1 MSVNREYKDSV
12 FIHYLSQS
20 DDRLVEIYNAIAGTD
35 YPLNTPIEKNTLTDI
50 LYKDRVNDL
59 SFTLD
64 GRTLVLFE
72 HQSTINHNMALR
84 LLLYVAKLYE
94 KELRNNPK
102 VSIYQRKRF
111 PIPAPKFVVL
121 YNGREPLP
129 EHSTWKLSDSYMT
142 EQENPALELNVEIYN
157 INYSETSELL
167 QKSAYL
173 NEYSYFIYLVQ
184 QFVGNGRT
192 LDEAIKLV
200 SEQCIAEGVMADFLR
215 EHSME
220 VEEMLVTEWDWDECI
235 KVERQ
240 EGYEDGFELGIMRG
254 KAEGV
259 EYGEKKKQEEMI
271 RAFQDVLSPEV
282 IAEKIH
288 VPVQYV
294 LDILK
299 DDGAAMVCEPTQSYH
314 NGKKE

>member
-35 YPLNTPIEKNTLTDI
+35 YPLDTPIEKNTLTDI
-50 LYKDRVNDL
+50 LYKDRVNDI

-94 KELRNNPK
+94 KELRNNPE

-111 PIPAPKFVVL
+111 PIPEPKFVVL

-142 EQENPALELNVEIYN
+142 EQENPALELNVEVYN

-167 QKSAYL
+167 QKSVYL
-173 NEYSYFIYLVQ
+173 NDYSYFIYLVQ

-220 VEEMLVTEWDWDECI
+220 VEAMLATEWDWDECI
-235 KVERQ
+235 KIERQ
-240 EGYEDGFELGIMRG
+240 EGYEDGFEAGERR
-254 KAEGV
+254 GV

>member
-35 YPLNTPIEKNTLTDI
+35 YPLDTPIEKNTLTDI
-50 LYKDRVNDL
+50 LYKDRVNDI

-94 KELRNNPK
+94 KELRNNPE

-111 PIPAPKFVVL
+111 LIPAPKFVVL
-121 YNGREPLP
+121 YNGRESLP
-129 EHSTWKLSDSYMT
+129 KHSTWKLSDSYMT
-142 EQENPALELNVEIYN
+142 EQENPALELNVEVYN

-173 NEYSYFIYLVQ
+173 NDYSYFIYLVQ
-184 QFVGNGRT
+184 QFVGRGRT
-192 LDEAIKLV
+192 LDEAVKLA

-220 VEEMLVTEWDWDECI
+220 VEEMLVTEWDWDEALAVS
-235 KVERQ
+235 KE
-240 EGYEDGFELGIMRG
+240 EGYEDGFEAGERR
-254 KAEGV
+254 GV

-299 DDGAAMVCEPTQSYH
+299 DDGAAMVCEPAQSYH

>member
-35 YPLNTPIEKNTLTDI
+35 YPLDTPIEKNTLTDI

-94 KELRNNPK
+94 KELRNNPE

-111 PIPAPKFVVL
+111 PIPEPKFVVL

-142 EQENPALELNVEIYN
+142 EQENPALELNVEVYN

-173 NEYSYFIYLVQ
+173 NDYSYFIYLVQ
-184 QFVGNGRT
+184 QLVGSGRT
-192 LDEAIKLV
+192 LDEAVKLA

-220 VEEMLVTEWDWDECI
+220 VEEMLVTEWDWDEALAVS
-235 KVERQ
+235 KE
-240 EGYEDGFELGIMRG
+240 EGYEDGFEAGERR
-254 KAEGV
+254 GV

-299 DDGAAMVCEPTQSYH
+299 DDGAAMVCEPAQSYY
-314 NGKKE
+314 NDKKE